1 LQLNFSFGEHPKE
14 RFMKRM
20 HYPLCVVFMLGLIAT
35 DLFAQDGRLGNMQLL
50 PGYTHQTR
58 QGIDSLIG
66 GISKPNGL
74 RFGYEIGRV
83 TKPGR
88 ARTGGSFIDGPRQQR
103 EDQIRW
109 YREQT
114 VNGQPIHLA
123 YRNDDLLL
131 VSFPHKGLN
140 ISVRVRDANEMAEA
154 LLMIMTYPASGMVND
169 SSETT
174 GDGGV
179 IEVQPRGLSKANLRD
194 IEKLAD
200 RLTSDAEELHD
211 EYHEHLESVKH
222 GGKLDSDVSEMER
235 IAKSLSGFS
244 KKADGS
250 EESILRLRAD
260 TNDLLRLSWQIG
272 RTVDLIEK
280 WARDSDVARGIS
292 HVREVAADV
301 VNTTLAID
309 NFLAVDTNVFDGQ
322 VARMEGLVKELHNGF
337 HEHLE
342 EYEVSDDLD
351 EVLLGLERQ
360 VEHIHDLAHNKK
372 WKNIDLKHIL
382 DETNAARRTTEQIES
397 LLLKQVALGVREK
410 DRACIEHSWD
420 SIGDVLASAQLIEH
434 MINKQERRQFN
445 PPAPVAKQPRMS
457 VTNLGPGALR
467 LDLPNGSKIVQPN
480 SSISISIGISPINL
494 VALNDEVYVDLQ
506 HDGNGKAKFWDV
518 DEQEHYLFRQNTG
531 IQGFILAKDRPGY
544 HLEQDGSKVLDQEQ
558 KPRDAP
564 RAGKTTVKRGAII
577 VQIAEVSE
585 THDDETVTV
594 AEIYEVAE
602 DFTIAHLQAP
612 QRIDSQEAIQ
622 NFAKQ
627 ITESLNQRPI
637 LETSKLEINGHVEE
651 TKNYRKTYRSVLLI
665 KGAWEA
671 HGDHRVFKIFG
682 EGIMLVNPSN
692 SANFKWRRAS
702 SFTPDR

>member
-1 LQLNFSFGEHPKE
+1 MRQIRREKAASNSITLAKIAPKLCGLLQLNYSFGDHPME
-14 RFMKRM
+14 RFMNRL
-20 HYPLCVVFMLGLIAT
+20 HYPLCVFLLLGLMAT

-50 PGYTHQTR
+50 PGYKHQTR

-74 RFGYEIGRV
+74 SFGYEIGRV

-88 ARTGGSFIDGPRQQR
+88 ARTGGSFIDGPLQQPK
-103 EDQIRW
+103 DQIRW

-194 IEKLAD
+194 IEKLAN

-235 IAKSLSGFS
+235 ITKSLSGFS
-244 KKADGS
+244 KQADGS

-260 TNDLLRLSWQIG
+260 TNDLLRLSWQIA
-272 RTVDLIEK
+272 RTVNLAERSTREAD
-280 WARDSDVARGIS
+280 ARRGIK

-301 VNTTLAID
+301 VKTTLAID
-309 NFLAVDTNVFDGQ
+309 DFLAVDTNVFDIQ
-322 VARMEGLVKELHNGF
+322 VARLEGLVKELHNGF

-351 EVLLGLERQ
+351 EVLRGLEQQ

-382 DETNAARRTTEQIES
+382 DETNAARLTTEQIES

-410 DRACIEHSWD
+410 DRACIEHSRD

-434 MINKQERRQFN
+434 MINKQDRRRVF

-480 SSISISIGISPINL
+480 SSISVSIGISPINL
-494 VALNDEVYVDLQ
+494 VALNDDSNINLQ
-506 HDGNGKAKFWDV
+506 HGGNGKAKFWDV
-518 DEQEHYLFRQNTG
+518 DDQVHTLFRQNSG
-531 IQGFILAKDRPGY
+531 IRGFILAKDRPGY
-544 HLEQDGSKVLDQEQ
+544 HLEQDAPNAIEEEQ
-558 KPRDAP
+558 KPRAAPGDAKP
-564 RAGKTTVKRGAII
+564 L
-577 VQIAEVSE
+577 S
-585 THDDETVTV
+585 
-594 AEIYEVAE
+594 
-602 DFTIAHLQAP
+602 
-612 QRIDSQEAIQ
+612 
-622 NFAKQ
+622 
-627 ITESLNQRPI
+627 
-637 LETSKLEINGHVEE
+637 
-651 TKNYRKTYRSVLLI
+651 RSP
-665 KGAWEA
+665 G
-671 HGDHRVFKIFG
+671 R
-682 EGIMLVNPSN
+682 
-692 SANFKWRRAS
+692 
-702 SFTPDR
+702 